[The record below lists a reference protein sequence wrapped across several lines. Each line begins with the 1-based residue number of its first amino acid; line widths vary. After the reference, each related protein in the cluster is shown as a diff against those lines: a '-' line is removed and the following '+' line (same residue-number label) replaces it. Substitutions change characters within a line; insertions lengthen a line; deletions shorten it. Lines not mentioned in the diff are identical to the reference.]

1 MKWMRAITAAVAG
14 LALGAVAACGQNDP
28 VPGNAEVENQA
39 AAAAQQNEAPAD
51 NQAANALVS
60 KLVATNA
67 GDLGQIVTDGKG
79 MSVYRYDGDTAKPP
93 VSNCKDN
100 CATAWPPLMAN
111 DPAAVEVEG
120 IDKAL
125 IGTIDRPDGSKQIT
139 IGNWPAYHY
148 SKDTQ
153 PGEVKGQGANGKFFA
168 FTPAGKKAVSAAA
181 AAKSV
186 AIVLM
191 KVGNLGQIVTDRG
204 GMTLYRFDKDQAKPE
219 SKSNCEGDCAKQW
232 PPLLVPE
239 GAQFELTGVDSANV
253 GTVTRAD
260 GSKQV
265 TLGNWPL
272 YYFAGD
278 KAPCDINGQGVGG
291 TWFASKATG
300 AKAGV

>member
-1 MKWMRAITAAVAG
+1 MKWMRAITVAAAG

-28 VPGNAEVENQA
+28 VPGNAAVEEEQA
-39 AAAAQQNEAPAD
+39 AAAPAEAPAD
-51 NQAANALVS
+51 TQATALTT
-60 KLVATNA
+60 KLAATNA
-67 GDLGQIVTDGKG
+67 GDLGQIVVDAKG
-79 MSVYRYDGDTAKPP
+79 MAVYRFDADTAKPS
-93 VSNCKDN
+93 VSNCNGD
-100 CATAWPPLMAN
+100 CATAWPPLMAD
-111 DPAAVEVEG
+111 DPAAVQVEG

-125 IGTIDRPDGSKQIT
+125 IGTVVRADGKKQVT

-148 SKDTQ
+148 SKDAKA
-153 PGEVKGQGANGKFFA
+153 GDVNGQGAAGKWFA
-168 FTPAGKKAVSAAA
+168 FTPAGKKAASAAA

-186 AIVLM
+186 ALVLM

-204 GMTLYRFDKDQAKPE
+204 GMTLYRFDRDTAKPE
-219 SKSNCEGDCAKQW
+219 SKSNCENDCAKKW

-260 GSKQV
+260 GSRQV
-265 TLGNWPL
+265 TLGGWPL
-272 YYFAGD
+272 YYFSGD
-278 KAPCDINGQGVGG
+278 KAPCDINGQGLGG